1 MLSGRLLCRSNKI
14 ILEMITTL
22 RQQAITVMTM
32 SSTLAKTCGRLSKCY
47 VLFVSLTQVLFYTD
61 MESFAENTIALIAF
75 VKVFLICGKYIITTM
90 KICSNFM

>member
-1 MLSGRLLCRSNKI
+1 MVGYCIEAIEL

-22 RQQAITVMTM
+22 WQQAIIVMTM

-47 VLFVSLTQVLFYTD
+47 VLFVSLTQVLSYTD

-75 VKVFLICGKYIITTM
+75 VKVFVIWEIYYNCYKNL
-90 KICSNFM
+90 